1 MRLEDALS
9 KIDGV
14 HKEALVW
21 FNDHRGQRVQW
32 SEIKAHAENGARLVN
47 QAKGIY
53 KPAYT
58 DLAISVRTIQ
68 DGPYPDK
75 KVEYRSDG
83 SWVCQYFQEN
93 IDPNKRDQEATNR
106 GLMRCMEE
114 NIPVGFLIKRK
125 PKPGVEY
132 DILGLGFVV
141 EWNAGYFTIEG
152 TSNDGELHEKADAS
166 RARAS
171 QGVLSFVD
179 ADFDADFDAAESD
192 SDLRERQITVV
203 AVRRGQANF
212 RAKLLDVY
220 EGRCC
225 VTGCDLVDALEAAHI
240 SPYRGPQSNNPQNG
254 LLLRADIHTLFDLGL
269 IAVDE
274 HKKVVLSLT
283 ARSSQAYA
291 SLVGVSLSDP
301 RDQRLAPSEDAL
313 QKHREWAGI

>member
-1 MRLEDALS
+1 MKLENALS
-9 KIDGV
+9 RIEGV

-32 SEIKAHAENGARLVN
+32 SEIKAHADNGARLVN

-58 DLAISVRTIQ
+58 DLALSVRTIQ

-75 KVEYRSDG
+75 EVEYRSDG

-93 IDPNKRDQEATNR
+93 IDPSKRDEEATNR
-106 GLMRCMEE
+106 GLVRCMEE

-141 EWNAGYFTIEG
+141 GWNAGYFTIEG

-171 QGVLSFVD
+171 QGVLPFVD
-179 ADFDADFDAAESD
+179 ADFDAEND
-192 SDLRERQITVV
+192 SDLREKQITTV

-212 RAKLLDVY
+212 RARLLDAY

-240 SPYRGPQSNNPQNG
+240 SPYRGPQSNHLQNG

-269 IAVDE
+269 LAFDD
-274 HKKVVLSLT
+274 HKKVLLSLT
-283 ARSSQAYA
+283 AQSSQAYA
-291 SLVGVSLSDP
+291 GLLGKCLSVP
-301 RDQRLAPSEDAL
+301 RDQRLAPSDDAL
-313 QKHREWAGI
+313 KKHREWAGI